1 MNDSGLISQY
11 GFLFQRGV
19 FALYILQH
27 LSTEQVYSFEGK
39 DDIEIA
45 PDNRITAIHAV
56 SNQLIQVKSGVVDNN
71 CFNRIIGNWLLTDNI
86 ERDSFVL
93 VIENDLAFDIK
104 NIESIIASFQRFV
117 LDGQGKKQTAIAK
130 RVYVKYQNDIEKKN
144 FEQLNKSLSRFV
156 RKIQIER
163 YSMEELDRKLEESFF
178 SNYCQD
184 IIEYDLAKKKRLQK
198 FIDYL
203 NRQIDDS
210 IKQKN
215 TYSIIFP
222 EIMRLLSLVSS
233 EISDNSYKIDVDS
246 LKPSFMKKA
255 QEIVTTGRVRE
266 VRQLSLVSQRTDFI
280 IKGIVDELFYKDFR
294 EVYSDSRTLDI
305 SNLESFAHD
314 NYEEACYEVDAG
326 YKPKELY
333 EKTLSK
339 DLQSDILPQGPMYK
353 KGCYIFL
360 TGEEISN
367 DKQITWGQENEAD
380 GCFKRS

>member
-19 FALYILQH
+19 FALYILRH

-93 VIENDLAFDIK
+93 VIENDLGFDIK
-104 NIESIIASFQRFV
+104 NLDSIIDSFQRFV

-144 FEQLNKSLSRFV
+144 FEQLNKSLSHFI
-156 RKIQIER
+156 RKIQIVR
-163 YSMEELDRKLEESFF
+163 FSMEELDTKLEESFF

-210 IKQKN
+210 IKRKN
-215 TYSIIFP
+215 TYSIIFS

-280 IKGIVDELFYKDFR
+280 IKGIVDDLFYKDFR
-294 EVYSDSRTLDI
+294 EVYSDIRTLEI

-314 NYEEACYEVDAG
+314 NYEEACYEVDAELN
-326 YKPKELY
+326 PKELY
-333 EKTLSK
+333 EKTLIK